1 MIIIIIILNLGG
13 GGGNGAGRPSSG
25 VGGLVLPSHLL
36 CTMKGQM
43 GDQWGGGGGVG
54 WCECGA
60 TVLYL
65 YINVLTCK
73 IYIT

>member
-1 MIIIIIILNLGG
+1 MGG
-13 GGGNGAGRPSSG
+13 GGG
-25 VGGLVLPSHLL
+25 
-36 CTMKGQM
+36 
-43 GDQWGGGGGVG
+43 G

-73 IYIT
+73 INIAYVGTRTILTSDTILFWDGVWKCN